1 MRREGEQEGEAK
13 EREERER
20 RERGEERGKRGQA
33 APFIMGQAYLAVAR

>member
-20 RERGEERGKRGQA
+20 RERGEERGERGQA

>member
-20 RERGEERGKRGQA
+20 RERGEERGERGPA
-33 APFIMGQAYLAVAR
+33 APFIMGQAYLSVAR

>member
-20 RERGEERGKRGQA
+20 RERGEERGERGPA